1 MQDLSA
7 SRTGRSASFQAG
19 AVPAWDVADSCGERH
34 RESWEITRFLHR
46 VSSIERV
53 RNCRRVPY
61 ASLVG
66 IVARPDGRAH
76 LSCLQTCGSI
86 WDCPSCSAKIEAT
99 RADELGQAFRSWDE
113 RGGTIALLTLTM
125 RHERGQALE
134 ELWDGLSDAW
144 RSASGAAKGRVQNA
158 MAAAGVAGWVRKV
171 EVTHG
176 ANGWHVH
183 VHVALFIEP
192 GAPEDLTPLGDAA
205 FMAWARRLKARGLD
219 APIAASGGLD
229 LRRLDLGQA
238 MEHAAGYLAKT
249 SFEAVEAVSS
259 DDVQVRRAARELT
272 GSATKR
278 AGRGNRTPFGVLA
291 DLQAFGLADDFAIWR
306 EWEQGSKGR
315 RAMNWSQGMRDL
327 VLDDAE
333 KDDEQIAAET
343 DAAGV
348 TVALLQPAGWRELY
362 DAGPR
367 AIAAVLST
375 VEACP
380 TYEAVAAAMGALGLR
395 PPLRPPQ
402 EPQDE

>member
-1 MQDLSA
+1 
-7 SRTGRSASFQAG
+7 
-19 AVPAWDVADSCGERH
+19 VPAWELANNCGDRH

-53 RNCRRVPY
+53 RKCRQVPY
-61 ASLVG
+61 SSTVG
-66 IVARPDGRAH
+66 LVARPDGRAH
-76 LSCLQTCGSI
+76 LSGLQTCGSI
-86 WDCPSCSAKIEAT
+86 WDCPVCALKIEAT
-99 RADELGQAFRSWDE
+99 RADELGQAFRAWDA

-125 RHERGQALE
+125 RHERGQELG

-144 RSASGAAKGRVQNA
+144 RAASGAAKGRVQNS

-176 ANGWHVH
+176 VNGWHVH
-183 VHVALFIEP
+183 VHAALFIEP
-192 GAPEDLTPLGDAA
+192 GAPDDLTPLGDVV
-205 FMAWARRLKARGLD
+205 FTAWARRLEARGLG
-219 APIAASGGLD
+219 APIAGSGGLD
-229 LRRLDLGQA
+229 LKRLDLGQA
-238 MEHAAGYLAKT
+238 IEHAAGYLAKT

-259 DDVQVRRAARELT
+259 EDVQVRRAARELT

-291 DLQAFGLADDFAIWR
+291 DLQAFGLADDVAIWR
-306 EWEQGSKGR
+306 EWEQGSRGR
-315 RAMNWSQGMRDL
+315 RAMSWSQGMRDL

-333 KDDEQIAAET
+333 KSDEEIAAET

-348 TVALLQPAGWRELY
+348 TVALLDLPGWRELY
-362 DAGPR
+362 DAGPA

-380 TYEAVAAAMGALGLR
+380 IYEAVAAAMGALGLR

-402 EPQDE
+402 EPQHE